1 MNGPAGN
8 PALASAPPVGV
19 RLNHRYR
26 AGDARPRP
34 ARRESTKPV
43 TTASAFDAA
52 AAPGGSSV
60 FDAQA
65 PPDPA
70 LAADCVHCGFCLPT
84 CPTYM
89 LWGRETDSPRGRIV
103 LIKGGLEGG
112 TALTDRFARHFD
124 TCLGCMACVTACPSG
139 VQYDKLLEA
148 TRPQIERQV
157 ARSWADRLFR
167 RLVFSLFPY
176 PGRLRLGI
184 GKLWAYQRSGL
195 QRLVRASGLLNL
207 LPARLR
213 AMEALLPRVSLTDGW
228 TRPPARVPA
237 EGTPRR
243 RVGLLLGCVQRVF
256 FDEVNLATVR
266 VLAAEGCEV
275 VVPRGQ
281 GCCGALM
288 LHAGLDGDAADMARR
303 FIDAFEA
310 EAADIDTLVVNAAGC
325 GSTLKTYGHLLRGD
339 PVYAERARAL
349 AGKCKDISELLDEL
363 EPRAPRRPLP
373 LRVAYHD
380 ACHLQHAQGV
390 SEEPRRVLGAIPGLT
405 LCEIPEAGICCG
417 SAGIYNLVEP
427 EAAGELGDRKARH
440 IRSTG
445 AEAVVSSNPGC
456 LLQIAGRLES
466 SGPRPATYHL
476 VELVDASIRGASL
489 PS

>member
-1 MNGPAGN
+1 MRPPATLAGPQ
-8 PALASAPPVGV
+8 PEES
-19 RLNHRYR
+19 
-26 AGDARPRP
+26 
-34 ARRESTKPV
+34 REPV
-43 TTASAFDAA
+43 TTATAFDAPA
-52 AAPGGSSV
+52 SSGARSA

-70 LAADCVHCGFCLPT
+70 LVADCVHCGFCLPT
-84 CPTYM
+84 CPTYL

-103 LIKGGLEGG
+103 LIKGGIDGE
-112 TALTDRFARHFD
+112 TPVTERFARHFD

-148 TRPQIERQV
+148 TRPQIERQTT
-157 ARSWADRLFR
+157 RSWADRLFR

-184 GKLWAYQRSGL
+184 GKLWAYQQSGL

-213 AMEALLPRVSLTDGW
+213 AMEALLPPVSLSSGW
-228 TRPPARVPA
+228 TRAPVRTPAT
-237 EGTPRR
+237 GTPRR

-256 FDEVNLATVR
+256 FDEVNRATIR

-275 VVPRGQ
+275 VVPRTQ

-310 EAADIDTLVVNAAGC
+310 EAADVDTLVVNAAGC
-325 GSTLKTYGHLLRGD
+325 GSTVKEYGHLLRDD

-349 AGKCKDISELLDEL
+349 ADKCRDISELLDEL
-363 EPRAPRRPLP
+363 EPRAPRHPLP
-373 LRVAYHD
+373 LRIAWHD

-390 SEEPRRVLGAIPGLT
+390 SREPRRVLGAIPELT
-405 LCEIPEAGICCG
+405 VCEVPEAGICCG

-427 EAAGELGDRKARH
+427 EAARELGDRKARH

-456 LLQIAGRLES
+456 LLQIAERLES
-466 SGPRPATYHL
+466 SGRRPPTYHL
-476 VELVDASIRGASL
+476 VELVDASIRGAKL